1 MQKTSDMLKK
11 QLENAK
17 FSIKNLLHNK
27 LFYVYL
33 TSFIFVFLS
42 IFFEKAPIYLCAY
55 ILFFVCVLNMQDAIS
70 MLLFF
75 YPFFSIFVTKK
86 QVNLYFYLFAVSLV
100 IFAIKYLVDVFTKK
114 KKIDWV
120 LVVAVCVYLLYLV
133 LPLHKNEQGKFVNF
147 CNLKYFASVGVFLLA
162 VYLILMYKDKLDGTK
177 IFKIFMT
184 GFLSAGVL
192 GVFAFCSP
200 RLKSVMDLLV
210 YEKAGYIKRYN
221 GLFQVPNTL
230 AIISLVVSSITLYL
244 HYNEKIKSEAYLF
257 FAGSFV
263 LGYLTMARSFLY
275 AEAILFVLYLI
286 FTCIKYKKESWK
298 IILPYVAIII
308 VVALA
313 FFKYTLAHLE
323 RFGFKDLLKG
333 YGNSVDASDSEL
345 NQIADPGRGGLIK
358 KYAKDYLSSA
368 LIILFGRG
376 IAYPWMEL
384 SSHNT
389 YLQCLWNTGLVG
401 AILILVIFVLFLKK
415 YCAKNTKEIVKSI
428 FTDVSL
434 YMLLLPILAMAFVEN
449 LFMNMQMIVTILLV
463 IFAVLNNKD
472 LKNSK
477 GTISQNEMDKQET
490 EEEKTKEIESLK
502 EETKHCAEEPETVTS
517 ETEQKTILQKNA
529 KNK

>member
-55 ILFFVCVLNMQDAIS
+55 ILFFVCILNMQDAIS

-162 VYLILMYKDKLDGTK
+162 VYLIFIYKDKLDGAK
-177 IFKIFMT
+177 IFKVFMA
-184 GFLSAGVL
+184 GFLIAGVM
-192 GVFAFCSP
+192 GVFVFCSP
-200 RLKSVMDLLV
+200 RLKSVLDLLT
-210 YEKAGYIKRYN
+210 YKIPRYN
-221 GLFQVPNTL
+221 ALFQVPNTL
-230 AIISLVVSSITLYL
+230 AIISLVASSITLYL

-275 AEAILFVLYLI
+275 PETILFVLYLI

-298 IILPYVAIII
+298 IVLPYVAIII

-333 YGNSVDASDSEL
+333 YGNSVDASDAEL
-345 NQIADPGRGGLIK
+345 NQMIDPGRGGLIK
-358 KYAKDYLSSA
+358 KYGKDYLSSA
-368 LIILFGRG
+368 LVILFGRG
-376 IAYPWMEL
+376 IAYPWMSL

-401 AILILVIFVLFLKK
+401 LVLIIALFVLFLKK
-415 YCAKNTKEIVKSI
+415 YCAKKSKELVKSI
-428 FTDVSL
+428 FTNVSL

-477 GTISQNEMDKQET
+477 ETISQNELDEQET
-490 EEEKTKEIESLK
+490 EEEKIKETESLK

-517 ETEQKTILQKNA
+517 ENEQKTILQKNA